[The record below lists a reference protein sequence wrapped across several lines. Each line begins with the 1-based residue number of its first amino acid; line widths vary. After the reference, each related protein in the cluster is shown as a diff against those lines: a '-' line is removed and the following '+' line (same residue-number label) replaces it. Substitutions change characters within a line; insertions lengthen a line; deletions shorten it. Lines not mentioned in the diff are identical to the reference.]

1 MTLVKW
7 NNTALISDNL
17 NQWFNLVTNDVY
29 QNDLHIND
37 KWTPN
42 FEIMQNND
50 HYIINAEIA
59 GLSKKDITIEIDGEL
74 LKISGERSSV
84 YNNDDAYTNRYSEIN
99 YGSFIKSFRLP
110 ENTMENKISA
120 KMNNGILFI
129 TIPTIKPVIPETKK
143 IKIN

>member
-7 NNTALISDNL
+7 RNTPSIFDDI

-29 QNDLHIND
+29 QNNLQIND

-50 HYIINAEIA
+50 QYIINAEMA
-59 GLSKKDITIEIDGEL
+59 GLSKKDINIEIDGEL
-74 LKISGERSSV
+74 LKISGERNSV
-84 YNNDDAYTNRYSEIN
+84 YNDESYSNRYSEIN
-99 YGSFIKSFRLP
+99 YGSFVKSFRLP
-110 ENTMENKISA
+110 ENAMENKISA
-120 KMNNGILFI
+120 KMKDGILFI
-129 TIPTIKPVIPETKK
+129 TIPIIKQVIPDTKK

>member
-7 NNTALISDNL
+7 RKAPSIFDDI
-17 NQWFNLVTNDVY
+17 NQWFNLVTADVY
-29 QNDLHIND
+29 RNDLQIND

-50 HYIINAEIA
+50 QYIINAEMA
-59 GLSKKDITIEIDGEL
+59 GLSKKDINIEIDGEL
-74 LKISGERSSV
+74 LKISGERNTV
-84 YNNDDAYTNRYSEIN
+84 YNDESYTNRYSEIN
-99 YGSFIKSFRLP
+99 YGSFVKSFRLP

-120 KMNNGILFI
+120 KMKDGILFI
-129 TIPTIKPVIPETKK
+129 TIPTIKQVIPDTKK